1 MRGFIALFSFL
12 IIVALSGCSSSS
24 GAPEGATTEEV
35 PMPTFRGKASSP
47 SPALGDPLAENDEEP
62 DEPSPE
68 NDEVPSEPLPENEEE
83 CLEGPSYCNL
93 SMPNDKI
100 KLIAYNPER
109 Y

>member
-1 MRGFIALFSFL
+1 MTKTINILLLFAVIFLAYSCEDDALL
-12 IIVALSGCSSSS
+12 I
-24 GAPEGATTEEV
+24 
-35 PMPTFRGKASSP
+35 
-47 SPALGDPLAENDEEP
+47 
-62 DEPSPE
+62 
-68 NDEVPSEPLPENEEE
+68 PENEEE